1 MIQKKY
7 IYIYMLHEDLRKFR
21 LPIIT
26 IEGYK
31 DRAAL
36 LKLLINYYVEGQ
48 VPHTRTHY
56 IKHKKKKRKKAS
68 RKRKKQKKPK
78 YASRN
83 GGIRVANMRSLFCH
97 ASRIDREDSDAE
109 EKP

>member
-1 MIQKKY
+1 MSK
-7 IYIYMLHEDLRKFR
+7 
-21 LPIIT
+21 
-26 IEGYK
+26 
-31 DRAAL
+31 
-36 LKLLINYYVEGQ
+36 GQ

-56 IKHKKKKRKKAS
+56 IKHKKKKRKKAN

-83 GGIRVANMRSLFCH
+83 GSIRVANMRSLFCR

-109 EKP
+109 EKPE

>member
-1 MIQKKY
+1 
-7 IYIYMLHEDLRKFR
+7 MLHEDLRKFR

-56 IKHKKKKRKKAS
+56 IKHKKKKRKKS
-68 RKRKKQKKPK
+68 
-78 YASRN
+78 
-83 GGIRVANMRSLFCH
+83 
-97 ASRIDREDSDAE
+97 
-109 EKP
+109 

>member
-1 MIQKKY
+1 MSK
-7 IYIYMLHEDLRKFR
+7 
-21 LPIIT
+21 
-26 IEGYK
+26 
-31 DRAAL
+31 
-36 LKLLINYYVEGQ
+36 GQ

-56 IKHKKKKRKKAS
+56 IKHKKKKRKKAN

>member
-1 MIQKKY
+1 MSK
-7 IYIYMLHEDLRKFR
+7 
-21 LPIIT
+21 
-26 IEGYK
+26 
-31 DRAAL
+31 
-36 LKLLINYYVEGQ
+36 GQ
-48 VPHTRTHY
+48 APHTRTHY
-56 IKHKKKKRKKAS
+56 IKHKKKKRKNAS

-109 EKP
+109 EKAIVRMRISQKKKKKIKHGNGN

>member
-1 MIQKKY
+1 MTTTQLNLYPTLIYMIQKKY
-7 IYIYMLHEDLRKFR
+7 TYMLHEDLKKFR

-56 IKHKKKKRKKAS
+56 IKHKKKKRKKAC
-68 RKRKKQKKPK
+68 RKR
-78 YASRN
+78 
-83 GGIRVANMRSLFCH
+83 
-97 ASRIDREDSDAE
+97 
-109 EKP
+109 

>member
-1 MIQKKY
+1 MITTQLNLYPTLIYMIQKK

-36 LKLLINYYVEGQ
+36 LKLLINY
-48 VPHTRTHY
+48 
-56 IKHKKKKRKKAS
+56 
-68 RKRKKQKKPK
+68 
-78 YASRN
+78 
-83 GGIRVANMRSLFCH
+83 F
-97 ASRIDREDSDAE
+97 
-109 EKP
+109 